1 MLDGSKARLFFWNV
15 WIVNLVGFSRGMGI
29 FETIYALLNGRPSF
43 VLSKL

>member
-1 MLDGSKARLFFWNV
+1 MLGGSKARIIFWNV
-15 WIVNLVGFSRGMGI
+15 WTVNLVGFSRGMRI